1 MAESPRG
8 LAARWAARGLGMA
21 DELTGEPSA
30 AREEAECMSEM
41 ASDAWS
47 DDAHDELMCSMDVIA
62 EVHAQDAEREQQREG
77 VSVGCVIPD
86 GDGAGGDG
94 GEAGRAFEGDDG
106 GGMGCEGVDGA
117 EQEASMAA
125 REAEGGDE
133 DEDMAGDENF
143 SMQEAEGGGGATR
156 GVKKKKKLKRC
167 KQKGRGLRQR
177 LAMASADLRPAAD
190 EASVN

>member
-1 MAESPRG
+1 
-8 LAARWAARGLGMA
+8 
-21 DELTGEPSA
+21 
-30 AREEAECMSEM
+30 
-41 ASDAWS
+41 
-47 DDAHDELMCSMDVIA
+47 MDVVA
-62 EVHAQDAEREQQREG
+62 EVHAQDAEREQSREG
-77 VSVGCVIPD
+77 PSVGCVMPD

-143 SMQEAEGGGGATR
+143 SMQEAGGGGGATR

-167 KQKGRGLRQR
+167 KQKGRGHRQW
-177 LAMASADLRPAAD
+177 LAARKADLRPAAD